1 LAGAKRVV
9 VGWRNWEVA
18 SLIVLITVL
27 LAAASETCLAQQT
40 PSDNVHLLLWTT
52 HSQGQASSA
61 IEQAERLLASSPDDP
76 LAAAVLLWNS
86 ATRNVK
92 PFELAQDA
100 LGRYAGMQNPGLDAR
115 GFYSMQR
122 FVASTLSAAAGEGF
136 LARKDY
142 ESARTFLK
150 RAVEVDPNNG
160 RSVYSLAQ
168 AYLSGKDP
176 DPKQGY
182 LYLARAVNLTQG
194 NPGGQQI
201 AAYARNRYMEDG
213 GSSADWDRFLAAAGA
228 ATSAASST
236 IESART
242 TPPAGST
249 TTSVKQPQP
258 APAVRQPEP
267 TSTTTATARDVPP
280 RPSTATPTAPQPR
293 DADRPPSR
301 EDKRMEKEATDEE
314 KSEDERKRRLA
325 ELKERLERPASVADE
340 TPRPAP
346 PPRPA
351 ANADSPVSIG
361 VVLQT
366 EKADGSSR
374 KAVINGLSDMV
385 RRLRNNDEAFVLSFG
400 ESMVLEEDLT
410 SNSALLEKAMD
421 EISGSSGTALYDAV
435 SFSAGHLAR
444 IAKNRNRALLVIS
457 DGSVETSSVSPFQ
470 ASQEIENSGVRI
482 FCIGMDVASSEDQRR
497 LMALASNTGGQAMFV
512 SGANQFRAA
521 ARSIANRMGVPF

>member
-1 LAGAKRVV
+1 MLHTLFVPQRAGAC
-9 VGWRNWEVA
+9 
-18 SLIVLITVL
+18 LLLL
-27 LAAASETCLAQQT
+27 LACFFVEHSFAQTT
-40 PSDNVHLLLWTT
+40 PSSDNGRVLLWTT
-52 HSQGQASSA
+52 YSQGQTASA
-61 IEQAERLLASSPDDP
+61 IEQAERLLAGSPDDP
-76 LAAAVLLWNS
+76 LAAAVLLWNG

-92 PFELAQDA
+92 PFELAQNA
-100 LGRYAGMQNPGLDAR
+100 LERYAGMQNPGLDAS

-150 RAVEVDPNNG
+150 RAVEVDPGNG

-168 AYLSGKDP
+168 AFLSGKDP

-182 LYLARAVNLTQG
+182 LYLARAVNLTRG

-213 GSSADWDRFLAAAGA
+213 GTSADWDRFLAATGA
-228 ATSAASST
+228 PSSAPSPV

-242 TPPAGST
+242 APPAKSTSASTKQSQPAVAERQPRPTTT
-249 TTSVKQPQP
+249 TTS
-258 APAVRQPEP
+258 AV
-267 TSTTTATARDVPP
+267 TAAGRDVPP
-280 RPSTATPTAPQPR
+280 RPSSAIPTAPQPR
-293 DADRPPSR
+293 DAVRPPSR
-301 EDKRMEKEATDEE
+301 EDKRMQKEATDEE
-314 KSEDERKRRLA
+314 KSEEERKRRLA
-325 ELKERLERPASVADE
+325 ELKERLERPATVAHE
-340 TPRPAP
+340 TRRPSP

-351 ANADSPVSIG
+351 ATADSPVSIG

-385 RRLRNNDEAFVLSFG
+385 RRLRSADEAFVLSFG
-400 ESMVLEEDLT
+400 KSMVLEEDLT

-421 EISGSSGTALYDAV
+421 DINGSSGTALYDAV

-457 DGSVETSSVSPFQ
+457 DGSVESSSVSPFQ

-512 SGANQFRAA
+512 SGATQFRAA
-521 ARSIANRMGVPF
+521 ARSIATRMGVPF

>member
-1 LAGAKRVV
+1 MLHTSFVPKRAGAC
-9 VGWRNWEVA
+9 
-18 SLIVLITVL
+18 LLLL
-27 LAAASETCLAQQT
+27 LACFFVEQSRSQAT
-40 PSDNVHLLLWTT
+40 PSDNNARLLLWTT
-52 HSQGQASSA
+52 YSQGQAASA
-61 IEQAERLLASSPDDP
+61 IDQAERLLASSPDDP
-76 LAAAVLLWNS
+76 LAAAVLLWHG
-86 ATRNVK
+86 ATSNVK
-92 PFELAQDA
+92 PFELAQSA
-100 LGRYAGMQNPGLDAR
+100 LDRYAGMQNPGLDAR
-115 GFYSMQR
+115 KFYSMQR

-136 LARKDY
+136 LARKNY

-182 LYLARAVNLTQG
+182 LYLARAVYLTRG

-213 GSSADWDRFLAAAGA
+213 GTSADWDRFLVAAGA
-228 ATSAASST
+228 TPSAAST
-236 IESART
+236 ETART
-242 TPPAGST
+242 APPAGST
-249 TTSVKQPQP
+249 TSAKQSQP
-258 APAVRQPEP
+258 APSLRQSEQIS
-267 TSTTTATARDVPP
+267 TSTAVVTATARDIPP
-280 RPSTATPTAPQPR
+280 RPNSTNSTVPQPR
-293 DADRPPSR
+293 DANRSPSR

-340 TPRPAP
+340 APRPSP

-351 ANADSPVSIG
+351 ATADSPVSIG

-421 EISGSSGTALYDAV
+421 DINGSSGTALYDAV

-457 DGSVETSSVSPFQ
+457 DGSVENSSVSPFQ

-512 SGANQFRAA
+512 SGASQFRAA
-521 ARSIANRMGVPF
+521 AQSIATRMGVPF

>member
-1 LAGAKRVV
+1 MPNWVRHTSFVPQRAGAC
-9 VGWRNWEVA
+9 
-18 SLIVLITVL
+18 LLLL
-27 LAAASETCLAQQT
+27 LAFFSLEHSLAQT
-40 PSDNVHLLLWTT
+40 PSADNARLLLWTT
-52 HSQGQASSA
+52 HSKGQSSSA
-61 IEQAERLLASSPDDP
+61 IEQAERLLASAPDDP

-86 ATRNVK
+86 ATRDVK
-92 PFELAQDA
+92 PFELAQNA
-100 LGRYAGMQNPGLDAR
+100 LEHYAGMQNPGLDAR
-115 GFYSMQR
+115 DFYSMQR

-142 ESARTFLK
+142 EAARTFLK

-182 LYLARAVNLTQG
+182 SYLARAVNLTRG

-201 AAYARNRYMEDG
+201 AAYARKRYMEDG
-213 GSSADWDRFLAAAGA
+213 GTSADWDRFLVAAGA
-228 ATSAASST
+228 KPSVASTETARTAPPVGST
-236 IESART
+236 IA
-242 TPPAGST
+242 ST
-249 TTSVKQPQP
+249 KQP
-258 APAVRQPEP
+258 QPEP
-267 TSTTTATARDVPP
+267 TSATTAATARDVPP
-280 RPSTATPTAPQPR
+280 RPSNATSTAPQPG

-325 ELKERLERPASVADE
+325 ELKDRLERPAPVADE

-351 ANADSPVSIG
+351 ASADSPVSIG

-385 RRLRNNDEAFVLSFG
+385 RRLRNDDEAFVLSFG

-457 DGSVETSSVSPFQ
+457 DGSVESSSVSPFQ
-470 ASQEIENSGVRI
+470 ASQEIQNSGVRI
-482 FCIGMDVASSEDQRR
+482 FCIGLDVSSSEDQRR
-497 LMALASNTGGQAMFV
+497 LTTLASNTGGQAMFV

>member
-1 LAGAKRVV
+1 VPQRAGAC
-9 VGWRNWEVA
+9 
-18 SLIVLITVL
+18 LLLL
-27 LAAASETCLAQQT
+27 LACFFVEHSSAQGT
-40 PSDNVHLLLWTT
+40 PSSDNARVLLWTT
-52 HSQGQASSA
+52 YSQGQTASA
-61 IEQAERLLASSPDDP
+61 IQQAERLLAGSPDDP
-76 LAAAVLLWNS
+76 LAAAVLLRNG
-86 ATRNVK
+86 ATRDVK
-92 PFELAQDA
+92 PFELAQNA
-100 LGRYAGMQNPGLDAR
+100 VERYARMQNPGLDAG

-136 LARKDY
+136 LARKNY

-168 AYLSGKDP
+168 AYLSGKHP

-182 LYLARAVNLTQG
+182 LYLARAVNLTKG

-213 GSSADWDRFLAAAGA
+213 GTSADWDRFLAAAGA
-228 ATSAASST
+228 PSSVPSPV

-242 TPPAGST
+242 APPARST
-249 TTSVKQPQP
+249 KQSQP

-267 TSTTTATARDVPP
+267 TSTTAAAVTPTARDIPP
-280 RPSTATPTAPQPR
+280 RPNSANSTIPRPR

-325 ELKERLERPASVADE
+325 ELKERLERPAAVADE

-351 ANADSPVSIG
+351 ASAGSPVSIG

-421 EISGSSGTALYDAV
+421 DISGSSGTALYDAV

-457 DGSVETSSVSPFQ
+457 DGSVESSSVSPFQ

-521 ARSIANRMGVPF
+521 AQSIATRMGVPF